1 MSGQAKRRSGLDIQP
16 GGDPRALPEYR
27 MLRTEMARL
36 AHPACPDVDWRH
48 VEQCCL
54 GVFARN
60 GADLQTAAGYALA
73 RSHLAGL
80 NGMYEGLSVLET
92 LLRADAQPW
101 PRGVSARA
109 ELLNGLF
116 DSWQAVL
123 RGLEINVGDLADLGL
138 FHVQLEHVR
147 RTLLERIPVSI
158 NSLEGL
164 RTQVAQRASR
174 IEREAQAAVLVAP
187 NAMPP
192 PSLHIGTHSSTQ
204 RNTPTQRNIP
214 TQRNSAATQPT
225 STDIKVT
232 AEKRTA
238 MWIGLLIGGLLGLL
252 AALAWL

>member
-27 MLRTEMARL
+27 VLCTEMARL

-54 GVFARN
+54 DVFARN
-60 GADLQTAAGYALA
+60 GADLQTAAAYALA
-73 RSHLAGL
+73 RSHRAGV
-80 NGMYEGLSVLET
+80 NGMSEGVTVMEN
-92 LLRADAQPW
+92 LLQADSKTW

-109 ELLNGLF
+109 EIFGGLF
-116 DSWQAVL
+116 GRLQAVL
-123 RGLEINVGDLADLGL
+123 RETEINTGDLADLGL
-138 FHVQLEHVR
+138 FCVQLEHVR
-147 RTLLERIPVSI
+147 RTLLERIPMSI

-204 RNTPTQRNIP
+204 RNTPTQRN
-214 TQRNSAATQPT
+214 SAATQPT

-238 MWIGLLIGGLLGLL
+238 MRIGLLIGGLLGLL

>member
-1 MSGQAKRRSGLDIQP
+1 MTTNFAREVKA
-16 GGDPRALPEYR
+16 GGDPRALPDHR
-27 MLRTEMARL
+27 RLCTEMARL
-36 AHPACPDVDWRH
+36 GHPACPDVDWRA
-48 VEQCCL
+48 VEHCCL
-54 GVFARN
+54 ALFTSN

-73 RSHLAGL
+73 RSHLAGVK
-80 NGMYEGLSVLET
+80 GMYEGLSVLET

-116 DSWQAVL
+116 GSWQAVL
-123 RGLEINVGDLADLGL
+123 RELQINVGDLADLGL
-138 FHVQLEHVR
+138 FCVQLEHVR

-192 PSLHIGTHSSTQ
+192 RSLHIGTHSSTQ
-204 RNTPTQRNIP
+204 RNTP